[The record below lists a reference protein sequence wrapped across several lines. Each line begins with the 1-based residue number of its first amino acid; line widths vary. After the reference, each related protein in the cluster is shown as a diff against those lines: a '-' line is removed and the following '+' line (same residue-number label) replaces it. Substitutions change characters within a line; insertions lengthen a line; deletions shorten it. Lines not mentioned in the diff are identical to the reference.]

1 LARASVSD
9 RVFLSVAVGALHA
22 DLFEFRIEGLSW
34 RLILGWVRQRPLVL
48 EHLAEITAI
57 DPAATG
63 RALVLRRVGAGALGT
78 DTRSVLLRT
87 QRSVGRSPGRFAF
100 FPALWR
106 LGGRHLRAED
116 RALDPSPAYRAETP
130 IRKYAFT

>member
-1 LARASVSD
+1 MAVNPGLGAAAAPRART
-9 RVFLSVAVGALHA
+9 
-22 DLFEFRIEGLSW
+22 
-34 RLILGWVRQRPLVL
+34 LGRDHGNRSSRHRPC
-48 EHLAEITAI
+48 TR
-57 DPAATG
+57 PATG
-63 RALVLRRVGAGALGT
+63 GAGALGT
-78 DTRSVLLRT
+78 DTRSVLLRM
-87 QRSVGRSPGRFAF
+87 QRSAGRSPGRFAF